1 MMIRANGAFD
11 YGLAYDFMDQ
21 QDDCLYRTEAGTVRK
36 AVVLEGTRV
45 LFEVS
50 EGPED
55 NSVEVAILM
64 NEGVPESLV
73 KDYVAEWF
81 DLEYDLDAFY
91 RFARGDDRLSPVVE
105 TLHGYRMNCTVNM
118 MEGLLWSVLGQQIN
132 MRFAFTLKRRLI
144 EHFGHHIE
152 FEGERYWLMPE
163 AREFLSLD
171 TESMRSMQ
179 VSYRKA
185 EYIHRCA
192 AGIEEGTL
200 SKAHLERMADYETAL
215 AHLTSFKGIGPW
227 SANSVLMRTLKFR
240 NAVPVG
246 DAGLKNAIRMTD
258 DLEEKPDRAYIQSV
272 TDTWGGYGAY
282 ATLYMWRVLG

>member
-1 MMIRANGAFD
+1 MMIRANGPFD
-11 YGLAYDFMDQ
+11 YGLAYDFMAQ
-21 QDDCLYRTEAGTVRK
+21 QDDCLYRAQAGTIRK
-36 AVVLEGTRV
+36 AAVLDGLRV

-50 EGPED
+50 EGSEA

-64 NEGVPESLV
+64 NEGVPESTV
-73 KDYVAEWF
+73 RNYVIEWF

-91 RFARGDDRLSPVVE
+91 RFARQDGRLGPVVE
-105 TLHGYRMNCTVNM
+105 TLYGYRMTCTVDM

-132 MRFAFTLKRRLI
+132 MRFAFTLKRRLV
-144 EHFGHHIE
+144 EHFGHHIA

-163 AREFLSLD
+163 PAEILALD

-179 VSYRKA
+179 ISYRKA

-192 AGIEEGTL
+192 DGIEAGTL
-200 SKAHLERMADYETAL
+200 SKAFLERMDDYESAL
-215 AHLTSFKGIGPW
+215 AHLTSIKGIGPW

-240 NAVPVG
+240 NAVPIG

-258 DLEEKPDRAYIQSV
+258 NLEEKPDRAYIQAV
-272 TDTWGGYGAY
+272 TDEWGGHGAY